1 MTNGTSPRV
10 RALGL
15 LLGAATLTLVGC
27 DSLGG
32 PTCEKVVGKAVETMV
47 AAQGANSMLKTE
59 HVGKLVAGCQANKAV
74 ETHPDAAKCVLDAK
88 DFDALKA
95 CPDFDGLLKDSM
107 KGT

>member
-15 LLGAATLTLVGC
+15 LLGAATLSLVGC
-27 DSLGG
+27 DSFGS
-32 PTCEKVVGKAVETMV
+32 PTCDKVIGKAVEVMV
-47 AAQGANSMLKTE
+47 AAQGDNSMLKPE
-59 HVGKLVAGCQANKAV
+59 HVGKLVAGCEANKAV
-74 ETHPDAAKCVLDAK
+74 EAHPDAAKCVLDAK

-95 CPDFDGLLKDSM
+95 CPDFNALMKDSM